1 VFTQPHQHP
10 VHRLLI
16 ALALTAALANQSPQ
30 AQTAPNAG
38 SLQQQIERNKPAE
51 LLKVSAA
58 AVIRRAFHIG
68 VTQLSDTYS
77 EPSGG
82 KDVG

>member
-1 VFTQPHQHP
+1 MSDDENEAEMIYYTVRFPIEWEG
-10 VHRLLI
+10 RIEL
-16 ALALTAALANQSPQ
+16 
-30 AQTAPNAG
+30 
-38 SLQQQIERNKPAE
+38 LQQQIERNKPAE

>member
-1 VFTQPHQHP
+1 MSDEENEAEMIYYTVRFPIEWEE
-10 VHRLLI
+10 RI
-16 ALALTAALANQSPQ
+16 E
-30 AQTAPNAG
+30 

-58 AVIRRAFHIG
+58 AVIRRAFRIG
-68 VTQLSDTYS
+68 VERLSDTYN
-77 EPSGG
+77 EAEGG